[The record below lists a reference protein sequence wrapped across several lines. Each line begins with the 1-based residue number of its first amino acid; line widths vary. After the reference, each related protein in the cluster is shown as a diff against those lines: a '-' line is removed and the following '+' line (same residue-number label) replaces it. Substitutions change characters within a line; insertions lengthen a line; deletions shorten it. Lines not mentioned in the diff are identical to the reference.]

1 MDPLLPLSSYLETFD
16 YPAFVQDAAGRWLA
30 VNDAFCRLMLKPRHK
45 LLGAVPTVSV
55 DEPLPNWADWKPAFV
70 SGGISEVDDEF
81 HLPNGSTQHV
91 VTSKRVVPLSEGK
104 RVLVGE
110 MRRSGSI
117 DARAEDQ
124 QLFRVIA
131 EAIPYPMLLLNATE
145 QQLIACNQRAAEV
158 LGWPTSA
165 MIGQKVDSLFVD
177 ANDCRQLLLMVRTQ
191 GAIKDFET
199 CLRTASEQRIWGLV
213 SARKSSHR
221 GESVI
226 LLGVNDIT
234 ERKRAEE
241 ALRDSEARYRAILE
255 TTTEGYVLIS
265 LGEGNITD
273 VNPALCRLLGVRRQD
288 ILGLQL
294 DRFVVRDNLEEW
306 HKQYAKFS
314 ASQHRQFELRL
325 HAADGAEVH
334 ILANCSTLFDPVG
347 RATSV
352 FAMLTDITERK
363 LNEERILY
371 LAFYD
376 TLTALPN
383 RFLLSERVDQALLQ
397 QKRQGGQ
404 IGLMFIDLDDFK
416 QVNDTLGHD
425 VGDAL
430 LQEVAKRLNAC
441 VRRSDTVARLG
452 GDEFIV
458 LLPNLKGREDAAL
471 VAEKIIASLNLPILV
486 GNERLS
492 ARLSIGIAV
501 GPEDGQDANALK
513 KAADVA
519 MYRAKAQGKNC
530 YAFHSPQ
537 MRF

>member
-1 MDPLLPLSSYLETFD
+1 
-16 YPAFVQDAAGRWLA
+16 
-30 VNDAFCRLMLKPRHK
+30 
-45 LLGAVPTVSV
+45 
-55 DEPLPNWADWKPAFV
+55 
-70 SGGISEVDDEF
+70 
-81 HLPNGSTQHV
+81 
-91 VTSKRVVPLSEGK
+91 
-104 RVLVGE
+104 
-110 MRRSGSI
+110 
-117 DARAEDQ
+117 
-124 QLFRVIA
+124 
-131 EAIPYPMLLLNATE
+131 
-145 QQLIACNQRAAEV
+145 
-158 LGWPTSA
+158 
-165 MIGQKVDSLFVD
+165 
-177 ANDCRQLLLMVRTQ
+177 
-191 GAIKDFET
+191 
-199 CLRTASEQRIWGLV
+199 
-213 SARKSSHR
+213 
-221 GESVI
+221 
-226 LLGVNDIT
+226 
-234 ERKRAEE
+234 
-241 ALRDSEARYRAILE
+241 
-255 TTTEGYVLIS
+255 
-265 LGEGNITD
+265 
-273 VNPALCRLLGVRRQD
+273 
-288 ILGLQL
+288 
-294 DRFVVRDNLEEW
+294 
-306 HKQYAKFS
+306 
-314 ASQHRQFELRL
+314 
-325 HAADGAEVH
+325 
-334 ILANCSTLFDPVG
+334 
-347 RATSV
+347 
-352 FAMLTDITERK
+352 MLTDITERK

>member
-1 MDPLLPLSSYLETFD
+1 MEESPPDRYGVVGFPVGHSKSPFIHGMFARQTAQNMEYRLYEIP
-16 YPAFVQDAAGRWLA
+16 PVAFRTEVGRFFAEGGSGLNVTVPHKVAAADFAAELTPRAERAGA
-30 VNDAFCRLMLKPRHK
+30 VNTLAMKDGKV
-45 LLGAVPTVSV
+45 LGDNTDGAGLVR
-55 DEPLPNWADWKPAFV
+55 DL
-70 SGGISEVDDEF
+70 
-81 HLPNGSTQHV
+81 STNLQIEM
-91 VTSKRVVPLSEGK
+91 EGK

-334 ILANCSTLFDPVG
+334 MSPEDSMDVQRALQSDIARRRRRAGGRCRRSCGSPSTCRSRRRRRAWKRCAS
-347 RATSV
+347 RATW
-352 FAMLTDITERK
+352 
-363 LNEERILY
+363 
-371 LAFYD
+371 
-376 TLTALPN
+376 
-383 RFLLSERVDQALLQ
+383 
-397 QKRQGGQ
+397 
-404 IGLMFIDLDDFK
+404 
-416 QVNDTLGHD
+416 
-425 VGDAL
+425 
-430 LQEVAKRLNAC
+430 
-441 VRRSDTVARLG
+441 RRSATRTRSATARWACSSASRACAVACG
-452 GDEFIV
+452 TC
-458 LLPNLKGREDAAL
+458 
-471 VAEKIIASLNLPILV
+471 S
-486 GNERLS
+486 S
-492 ARLSIGIAV
+492 T
-501 GPEDGQDANALK
+501 
-513 KAADVA
+513 
-519 MYRAKAQGKNC
+519 
-530 YAFHSPQ
+530 
-537 MRF
+537 